1 MTLFIKSEE
10 LKEKGMGVILD
21 AVAKTKQFSNNVIAI
36 LENIEDVC
44 TDAKVKRALNIQL
57 EFTPN
62 SSRTGLAI
70 DVKTNSKLAPQTVMS
85 LKFDLESAIDDEG
98 QLIGYQLKEQSDQ
111 ADGQQTIDG
120 KEVQREVITIPHKN
134 DAIDAEFT
142 EKGNEVDTDEE
153 ETEGIETLGNDEN
166 PSDELLDSAET
177 FSYDAETGE
186 VFDDGELSDYEPDLV
201 VPEYPEP
208 NSVNDEYD
216 F

>member
-98 QLIGYQLKEQSDQ
+98 QLVGYQLKEQSDQ
-111 ADGQQTIDG
+111 AEGQQTIDG
-120 KEVQREVITIPHKN
+120 EEVQREVITIPHKN

-142 EKGNEVDTDEE
+142 EKGNEADTDEE
-153 ETEGIETLGNDEN
+153 TLEDTETLEDEEYASN
-166 PSDELLDSAET
+166 ELLDSEET
-177 FSYDAETGE
+177 IYYDEVTGE
-186 VFDDGELSDYEPDLV
+186 VFDDSGLSDYEPDPV
-201 VPEYPEP
+201 VPEYPGP
-208 NSVNDEYD
+208 DSVNDEYD

>member
-21 AVAKTKQFSNNVIAI
+21 NVAKTKQFSNNVIAI
-36 LENIEDVC
+36 MENIEDVC

-120 KEVQREVITIPHKN
+120 EEVQREVITIPHKS

-142 EKGNEVDTDEE
+142 EKANEANTDEE
-153 ETEGIETLGNDEN
+153 ALEVADTLESEEN
-166 PSDELLDSAET
+166 VSDELSESEET
-177 FSYDAETGE
+177 ISCDTETGE
-186 VFDDGELSDYEPDLV
+186 VFDDGELSEYEPD
-201 VPEYPEP
+201 
-208 NSVNDEYD
+208 SVNDEYD